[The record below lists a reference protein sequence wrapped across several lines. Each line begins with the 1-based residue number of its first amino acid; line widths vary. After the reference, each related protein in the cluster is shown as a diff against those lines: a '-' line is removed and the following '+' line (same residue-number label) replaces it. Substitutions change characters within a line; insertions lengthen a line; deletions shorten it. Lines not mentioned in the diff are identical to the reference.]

1 MLGASVNRRFLEK
14 NINAVASGKTL
25 VHRCKLYDDAGDLAG
40 AADLVSLTLS
50 VLDETG
56 AIVNSVDGQD
66 ILDNDRGEFDTG
78 TGQLVITLLDDDTQL
93 PEGVTHGI
101 RSLLI
106 QWEFGAGKTGGHQ
119 VYFKIVALG

>member
-1 MLGASVNRRFLEK
+1 MLGGSVNRRFLEK
-14 NINAVASGKTL
+14 NVNAAASGKTL
-25 VHRCKLYDDAGDLAG
+25 VHRCKLFTDTGDIVV
-40 AADLVSLTLS
+40 AADLVTLTLS
-50 VLDETG
+50 ILDETG
-56 AIVNSVDGQD
+56 AVVNSVDGQD

-106 QWEFGAGKTGGHQ
+106 LWEFGAGKTGGHQ